1 MFQIII
7 DVYFSSLLILR
18 AYVVRVKNIVIASFF
33 HGQKSSITEKKWW
46 LRKIFE
52 IGQLS
57 PHLVGRFMGITNKV
71 RTQGQRNRSLIYCE
85 EVNFQWK
92 WWAAYTNVSR
102 AEKPHRFSPD
112 STLQQN
118 WQPAHLYCQGLQRRG
133 ACGSRSLNLFWNCT
147 LPWVF
152 SRKFAFK
159 SFTRTSK
166 ALFSIIDFQNFA
178 RDPDS
183 SLTTRPVCIGFVPHF
198 GLM

>member
-71 RTQGQRNRSLIYCE
+71 RTQGQRTRSLIYCE

-183 SLTTRPVCIGFVPHF
+183 SLTTRPVCIGFVQHF
-198 GLM
+198 GLT

>member
-33 HGQKSSITEKKWW
+33 HGQKSSITEEKWW

-102 AEKPHRFSPD
+102 AEKPQRFSPD

-183 SLTTRPVCIGFVPHF
+183 SLTTRPVCIGFVQHF
-198 GLM
+198 GLT

>member
-71 RTQGQRNRSLIYCE
+71 RTQGQRNRSLIYYG

-183 SLTTRPVCIGFVPHF
+183 SLTTRPVCIGFVQHF

>member
-183 SLTTRPVCIGFVPHF
+183 SLTTRPVCIGFVQHF
-198 GLM
+198 GLT

>member
-1 MFQIII
+1 M
-7 DVYFSSLLILR
+7 
-18 AYVVRVKNIVIASFF
+18 VKNLPL
-33 HGQKSSITEKKWW
+33 QKKKWW
-46 LRKIFE
+46 QRKIFE

-57 PHLVGRFMGITNKV
+57 PHFVGHFMGITNKV
-71 RTQGQRNRSLIYCE
+71 RTQGQSNRSLIYCG

-102 AEKPHRFSPD
+102 AEKLHRFSPD

-118 WQPAHLYCQGLQRRG
+118 WQPAHLYCQGLQRRD

-183 SLTTRPVCIGFVPHF
+183 SWTTPPVCIRFVQHF
-198 GLM
+198 GLT

>member
-33 HGQKSSITEKKWW
+33 HGQKSSIREKKWW

-71 RTQGQRNRSLIYCE
+71 RTQGQRNRSLIYCG

-118 WQPAHLYCQGLQRRG
+118 WQPAHLYRQGLQRRG
-133 ACGSRSLNLFWNCT
+133 ACRSRSLNLFWNCT

-183 SLTTRPVCIGFVPHF
+183 SLTTRPVCIGFVQHF
-198 GLM
+198 GLT

>member
-183 SLTTRPVCIGFVPHF
+183 SLTTRPVCIGFVQHF

>member
-33 HGQKSSITEKKWW
+33 HGQKSSIREKKWW

-71 RTQGQRNRSLIYCE
+71 RTQDQRNRSLIYCE

-118 WQPAHLYCQGLQRRG
+118 WQPTHLYCQGLQRRG

-183 SLTTRPVCIGFVPHF
+183 SLTTRPVCIGFVQHF
-198 GLM
+198 GLT

>member
-71 RTQGQRNRSLIYCE
+71 RTQGQRNRSLIYYG

-183 SLTTRPVCIGFVPHF
+183 SLTTRPVCIGFVQHF
-198 GLM
+198 GLT